1 LFIYLFFIFYLIR
14 YLKDRKEKLKKK
26 SQKVKEPEDR
36 KTFDNIKFGE
46 VAETVPTI
54 TVKPKMKKV

>member
-1 LFIYLFFIFYLIR
+1 
-14 YLKDRKEKLKKK
+14 LKDRKEKLKKK